1 MKFKIIPRIPLVK
14 YNEKYI
20 EIGEKLAFLHLNY
33 EDIPPSKEV
42 KILYNKENPS
52 YRVQKMKHPKKD
64 KVDTIVF
71 NSDIT
76 ITNIPEQAYEYVIN
90 GRSAIEWIIDQY
102 QVKTDRNSGLLDDPN
117 EYSEDPKYIFNLLLS
132 VINVSLQ
139 TVNLINS
146 LPSLEIIE

>member
-1 MKFKIIPRIPLVK
+1 MKI
-14 YNEKYI
+14 
-20 EIGEKLAFLHLNY
+20 FL
-33 EDIPPSKEV
+33 PVKEV
-42 KILYNKENPS
+42 KILYNKENCFLS
-52 YRVQKMKHPKKD
+52 CSKSKHPKKD